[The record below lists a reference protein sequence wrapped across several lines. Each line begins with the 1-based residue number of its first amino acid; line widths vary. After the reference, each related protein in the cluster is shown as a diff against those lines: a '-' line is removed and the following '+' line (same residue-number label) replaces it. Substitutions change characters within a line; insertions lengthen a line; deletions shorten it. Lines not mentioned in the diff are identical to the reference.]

1 MILPS
6 TGITISAV
14 RTALGEST
22 EDLGRLCT
30 SNRINTFS
38 FWHPVSSTKVT
49 MNNDND
55 FYAIDDGFNITAYS
69 SPMSLWNA
77 IVNEETWIYQ
87 RPEGTAA
94 SRYRLGDFRN
104 YFHEAGPWFD
114 WNFTVTTSAAKGE
127 HRSIEN
133 SGSQNLAWIYGNFNK
148 FSWVNRNGQDN
159 AVLGLLMNTAWTGQ
173 EYSVYFYR
181 LCSTLDYDSERL
193 NIVIPSDL
201 NTYNCMY
208 KFVPVLTNYMQG
220 NNGDC
225 MYFTENN
232 WTGGSQW
239 YPLRSNLF
247 GLYLKNEQYHPD
259 PAVTINLNIDWINFD
274 YLSYNYT
281 IENLEGEITYTL
293 SNSVNYE
300 VNFGSTIYYDNSPST
315 VTVANIGGTFSP
327 GQTTK
332 TIHFNHK
339 DSITTAASLKEEDQ
353 LSFRIQTNYSYL
365 GNSFNFE
372 NTYIGYKQ

>member
-1 MILPS
+1 MILPGN
-6 TGITISAV
+6 GITISAV

-22 EDLGRLCT
+22 NDLGRLCT
-30 SNRINTFS
+30 SNRINDNS
-38 FWHPVSSTKVT
+38 FWKPVSSNKVT

-55 FYAIDDGFNITAYS
+55 FYALDDGFNITAYS

-77 IVNEETWIYQ
+77 IVNEQDWIYQ

-94 SRYRLGDFRN
+94 SRYRLGDYRGYN
-104 YFHEAGPWFD
+104 SEAPAWFD
-114 WNFTVTTSAAKGE
+114 WNFTVTTSAGKGE

-133 SGSQNLAWIYGNFNK
+133 NGSQNLAWIYGNFNK

-225 MYFTENN
+225 MYFTVNN
-232 WTGGSQW
+232 WVSGSQW

-259 PAVTINLNIDWINFD
+259 PAVTIDLNIDWIDFD
-274 YLSYNYT
+274 KQGYEIS
-281 IENLEGEITYTL
+281 NLEGEITYTL
-293 SNSVNYE
+293 SASVNYE
-300 VNFGSTIYYDNSPST
+300 VSFGSSIYYDNSASPVSI
-315 VTVANIGGTFSP
+315 ANIGGTFSP

-332 TIHFNHK
+332 TIHFSHK
-339 DSITTAASLKEEDQ
+339 DSFWIAADLKEEDE
-353 LSFRIQTNYSYL
+353 LTFRIQTNYSYL

-372 NTYIGYKQ
+372 NTYTGYVQ

>member
-1 MILPS
+1 MILPGN
-6 TGITISAV
+6 GITISAV
-14 RTALGEST
+14 RTALGET
-22 EDLGRLCT
+22 TNDLGKLCT

-38 FWHPVSSTKVT
+38 FWRPVSSNKVT

-55 FYAIDDGFNITAYS
+55 FYAIDDGFNINAYG

-77 IVNEETWIYQ
+77 IVNEQDWIYQ

-94 SRYRLGDFRN
+94 SRYRLGDYRFYN
-104 YFHEAGPWFD
+104 SEAPAWFD
-114 WNFTVTTSAAKGE
+114 WNFTVTTSAGKGE

-220 NNGDC
+220 NDGDC

-232 WTGGSQW
+232 WVGGSQW

-247 GLYLKNEQYHPD
+247 GLYLKNEEWHPD
-259 PAVTINLNIDWINFD
+259 PAFTLTVDIPWC
-274 YLSYNYT
+274 SYNYQNLQ
-281 IENLEGEITYTL
+281 ISDLEGQFTWTISEAKTYNISVSAEIKYTNA
-293 SNSVNYE
+293 S
-300 VNFGSTIYYDNSPST
+300 SP
-315 VTVANIGGTFSP
+315 VTVANVGGTISAGSTTLTQSWSYKNTIYVAADLKDPDEGLTFSVNY
-327 GQTTK
+327 T
-332 TIHFNHK
+332 
-339 DSITTAASLKEEDQ
+339 
-353 LSFRIQTNYSYL
+353 YSYL
-365 GNSFNFE
+365 GNNFNGS
-372 NTYIGYKQ
+372 TSIIAPKV